1 MSNLDSVA
9 DLLAGMPPNGKSGL
23 VVNYPQKTGESPE
36 IIEGDFIVIEN
47 ASGEPVFTKMTSDTI
62 QDTDLALNLPD
73 QAWLALEGMDQTD
86 SEASDTV
93 TAVKISSG
101 IIYKVA
107 TGVAFSVGDLVRAS
121 AGKPAAL
128 TSGVTATGVAGVNAS
143 NAEQPVG
150 QVLEYSATG
159 GYIIAAGC

>member
-23 VVNYPQKTGESPE
+23 VVNYPQKSAESPE

-47 ASGEPVFTKMTSDTI
+47 ATGDPVFTKLTSAVV

-73 QAWLALEGMDQTD
+73 QPWLALEGMDQTD
-86 SEASDTV
+86 AEASDTIA
-93 TAVKISSG
+93 AVKISSG

-107 TGVAFSVGDLVRAS
+107 TGVAFSVGDLVQS
-121 AGKPAAL
+121 DAGKPAAI
-128 TSGVTATGVAGVNAS
+128 TAGVTATGVAGVNAS
-143 NAEQPVG
+143 NAEQSVG
-150 QVLEYSATG
+150 QVLEYSSTG